1 MHQGGTWVKRPEED
15 LSLRRVDAGS
25 AWPTEGQRGQDVKR
39 NPQRSP
45 LRPGA
50 ILGTPPGVPMRLAAL
65 PVLAALL
72 LPLGATV
79 PLRPVHTY
87 SIVARDAATGELGV
101 AVQSHWFSVG
111 SSVPWAEAG
120 VGAVAT
126 QSFTD
131 PTYGAMGLAL
141 MRAGKSAPEALK
153 ALLAAD
159 PDREVRQ
166 VAMVDAQG
174 HAAAHTG
181 AKCIQ
186 AAGDEVGDGF
196 TVEANLMDKAT
207 VWPAMAKAFRTT
219 KGDLADRMLAALR
232 AAQAQGG
239 DIRGQQ
245 SAAILIVKGKA
256 SGQPWNDRLFD
267 LRVEDSSDPLKE
279 LGRLIQLRRAYILMD
294 QGDGFVT
301 AGKWA
306 EAKAAYEAASKL
318 APSVW
323 EMPFWQAVA
332 LASSGKLGEA
342 LPLFKQVFAAEPF
355 WKRLIPRLADVGQL
369 PKDAALL
376 KAIEAQ

>member
-1 MHQGGTWVKRPEED
+1 MRLPA
-15 LSLRRVDAGS
+15 LAL
-25 AWPTEGQRGQDVKR
+25 
-39 NPQRSP
+39 
-45 LRPGA
+45 LA
-50 ILGTPPGVPMRLAAL
+50 ILAL
-65 PVLAALL
+65 SISAGEAPR
-72 LPLGATV
+72 
-79 PLRPVHTY
+79 RPVHTY

-153 ALLAAD
+153 ALLAGD

-174 HAAAHTG
+174 RAAAHTG
-181 AKCIQ
+181 TKCIQ

-207 VWPAMAKAFRTT
+207 VWPAMAKAFREA

-267 LRVEDSSDPLKE
+267 LRVEDSPDPLKE

-306 EAKAAYEAASKL
+306 EAKAAYEAAAKL
-318 APSVW
+318 APGVW

-332 LASSGKLGEA
+332 LASSGKRDEA
-342 LPLFKQVFAAEPF
+342 LPVFKKVFAAEPF
-355 WKRLIPRLADVGQL
+355 WRRLVPRLAEVGQL

>member
-1 MHQGGTWVKRPEED
+1 
-15 LSLRRVDAGS
+15 
-25 AWPTEGQRGQDVKR
+25 
-39 NPQRSP
+39 
-45 LRPGA
+45 
-50 ILGTPPGVPMRLAAL
+50 
-65 PVLAALL
+65 
-72 LPLGATV
+72 
-79 PLRPVHTY
+79 
-87 SIVARDAATGELGV
+87 
-101 AVQSHWFSVG
+101 
-111 SSVPWAEAG
+111 
-120 VGAVAT
+120 
-126 QSFTD
+126 
-131 PTYGAMGLAL
+131 MGLAL

-153 ALLAAD
+153 ALLAGD

-174 HAAAHTG
+174 RAAAHTG

-196 TVEANLMDKAT
+196 TVEANLMDKPT
-207 VWPAMAKAFRTT
+207 VWPAMAKAFRAA
-219 KGDLADRMLAALR
+219 KGDLADRLLAALR

-267 LRVEDSSDPLKE
+267 LRVEDSPDPLKE
-279 LGRLIQLRRAYILMD
+279 LGRLVQLRRAYILMD

-318 APSVW
+318 APGVW

-332 LASSGKLGEA
+332 LASSGKLEES

-355 WKRLIPRLADVGQL
+355 WKRLVPRLADVGQL
-369 PKDAALL
+369 PKDTALL